1 MNRRTVFFTI
11 GSVAALIMVTL
22 VALGFGGDYRS
33 AAAQSFWGT
42 DIPASIGAM
51 TLVTDPSGGASLEQI
66 QAENVRLRTVLTT
79 MQARE
84 TTYRQQVEAA
94 NQALLAQQSPNTAA
108 ITETVP
114 AQGSTTDDD
123 DGPND
128 VDDGPNDIDG
138 PNDVDDGPNDT
149 DGPNDVDD
157 GPNDTDDG
165 PDDDDGPNDDDDGPN
180 DDDGPD
186 DQNEQDD
193 D

>member
-1 MNRRTVFFTI
+1 MKRRTVFFTI
-11 GSVAALIMVTL
+11 GSVAALVMVTL

-108 ITETVP
+108 ITETAP
-114 AQGSTTDDD
+114 AQGSPVDDD
-123 DGPND
+123 
-128 VDDGPNDIDG
+128 
-138 PNDVDDGPNDT
+138 

>member
-1 MNRRTVFFTI
+1 MNRRTVFFTS
-11 GSVAALIMVTL
+11 GSVAALVMVTL

-66 QAENVRLRTVLTT
+66 QAENVRLRTVLAT

-108 ITETVP
+108 ITETAP

-123 DGPND
+123 
-128 VDDGPNDIDG
+128 
-138 PNDVDDGPNDT
+138 

>member
-1 MNRRTVFFTI
+1 MNRRTVFFTS
-11 GSVAALIMVTL
+11 GSVAALVMVTL

-108 ITETVP
+108 ITETAP
-114 AQGSTTDDD
+114 AQGSPVDDD
-123 DGPND
+123 
-128 VDDGPNDIDG
+128 
-138 PNDVDDGPNDT
+138 

>member
-22 VALGFGGDYRS
+22 VAVGFGGDYRS

-108 ITETVP
+108 ITETAP
-114 AQGSTTDDD
+114 AQGSPADDD

-128 VDDGPNDIDG
+128 VDDGPNDI
-138 PNDVDDGPNDT
+138 